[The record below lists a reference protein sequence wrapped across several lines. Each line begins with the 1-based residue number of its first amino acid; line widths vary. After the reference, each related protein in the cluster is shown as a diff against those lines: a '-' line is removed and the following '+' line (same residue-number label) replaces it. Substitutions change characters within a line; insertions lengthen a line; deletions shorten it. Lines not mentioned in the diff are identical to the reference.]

1 MVLKDRDKKE
11 ICVSFLQGH
20 DQSNKAFYSAPIK
33 TKCQICKNNGELLR
47 SENGLSKDSEL
58 LLYFDNKEEINKH
71 ISETT
76 RFYIFNRPNGNNFD
90 FQVLKKGFWSNGVL
104 PIKVVS
110 VALNY
115 YTMWVSLDNYNVL
128 SIQGFFDEKKKEL
141 RIAKDYYLP
150 FSKDVKLWLEE
161 PQSISDTNAL
171 YRFVDKKVVADEIIY
186 VLDKVG
192 K

>member
-1 MVLKDRDKKE
+1 
-11 ICVSFLQGH
+11 
-20 DQSNKAFYSAPIK
+20 
-33 TKCQICKNNGELLR
+33 
-47 SENGLSKDSEL
+47 
-58 LLYFDNKEEINKH
+58 
-71 ISETT
+71 
-76 RFYIFNRPNGNNFD
+76 
-90 FQVLKKGFWSNGVL
+90 
-104 PIKVVS
+104 
-110 VALNY
+110 
-115 YTMWVSLDNYNVL
+115 MWVSLDNYNVL